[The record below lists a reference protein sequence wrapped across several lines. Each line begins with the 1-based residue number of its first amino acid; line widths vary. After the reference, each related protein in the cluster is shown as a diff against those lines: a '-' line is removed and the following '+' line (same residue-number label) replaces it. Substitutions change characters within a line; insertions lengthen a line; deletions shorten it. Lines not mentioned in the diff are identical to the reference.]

1 MPYGCFYQ
9 EQYNQTQGSARDLCG
24 LEYLKDMALACSII
38 SISCISNNNRS
49 DSKLLNLI
57 CSSGSYQLRPKQ
69 ILYWDCYNDE

>member
-1 MPYGCFYQ
+1 MDASIRS
-9 EQYNQTQGSARDLCG
+9 NITRLQGSARDLCG

-57 CSSGSYQLRPKQ
+57 CSSGSYQLRPK
-69 ILYWDCYNDE
+69 

>member
-1 MPYGCFYQ
+1 MDASIRS
-9 EQYNQTQGSARDLCG
+9 NITRLQGSARDLCG

-38 SISCISNNNRS
+38 SISCISNNSHS

-57 CSSGSYQLRPKQ
+57 CSSELYRLRPKY